1 MTIIHLDIPSI
12 IVDKDSEEG
21 RAQLEKEQSKSNKM
35 SQISRFKNLLDIYLN
50 LLFFHTDMVCLRQA
64 TVKVEQDEDVTEE
77 AKKKRRV
84 E

>member
-1 MTIIHLDIPSI
+1 
-12 IVDKDSEEG
+12 
-21 RAQLEKEQSKSNKM
+21 M